1 MEQKTIRVLMM
12 DSKSLERI
20 WRGLRRNRKAIGLM
34 ALALGLMELQ
44 VKFLENNLHHHI
56 QEYHRTEGD

>member
-56 QEYHRTEGD
+56 QEYHQTEGD

>member
-20 WRGLRRNRKAIGLM
+20 WRSLRRNRKAIGLI

-44 VKFLENNLHHHI
+44 VKFLENNLCHHI

>member
-34 ALALGLMELQ
+34 ALVLGLMELQ
-44 VKFLENNLHHHI
+44 VKFLENNLYHHI

>member
-1 MEQKTIRVLMM
+1 MKRKTIHILMT
-12 DSKSLERI
+12 DNRSLERL
-20 WRGLRRNRKAIGLM
+20 WRDIRRNRTAISLM
-34 ALALGLMELQ
+34 ALALGLVELQ

>member
-12 DSKSLERI
+12 DGKSLERI

-44 VKFLENNLHHHI
+44 VKFLENNLYHHI

>member
-20 WRGLRRNRKAIGLM
+20 WRGLRRNQKAIGLI

-44 VKFLENNLHHHI
+44 VKFLENNLYHHI

>member
-34 ALALGLMELQ
+34 VLALGLMELQ
-44 VKFLENNLHHHI
+44 VKFLENNLYHHI

>member
-20 WRGLRRNRKAIGLM
+20 WRCLRRNRKAIGLI

-44 VKFLENNLHHHI
+44 VKFLENNLYHHI

>member
-1 MEQKTIRVLMM
+1 MEQKTIRVLVM

-34 ALALGLMELQ
+34 VLALGLMELQ
-44 VKFLENNLHHHI
+44 VKFLENNLYHHI

>member
-1 MEQKTIRVLMM
+1 MEQKTIRVLMI

-20 WRGLRRNRKAIGLM
+20 WRGLRRNRKAIGLI

-44 VKFLENNLHHHI
+44 VKFLENNLYHHI

>member
-1 MEQKTIRVLMM
+1 MEQKTVRVLMT
-12 DSKSLERI
+12 DSKGLERL
-20 WRGLRRNRKAIGLM
+20 WRGLRRNRKAIGLV

-44 VKFLENNLHHHI
+44 VKFLENNLYHHI

>member
-1 MEQKTIRVLMM
+1 MEQKTIRVLMT
-12 DSKSLERI
+12 DSKGLERL
-20 WRGLRRNRKAIGLM
+20 WRGLHRNRKAIGLM

-44 VKFLENNLHHHI
+44 IKFLENNLYHHI

>member
-20 WRGLRRNRKAIGLM
+20 WRGLRRNRKAIGLI

-44 VKFLENNLHHHI
+44 VKFLENNLYHHI